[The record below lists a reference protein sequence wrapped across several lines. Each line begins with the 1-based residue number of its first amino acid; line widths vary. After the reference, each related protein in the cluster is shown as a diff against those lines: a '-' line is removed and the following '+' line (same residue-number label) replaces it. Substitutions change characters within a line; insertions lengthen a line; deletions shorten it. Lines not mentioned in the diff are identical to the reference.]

1 MQLPNFLNG
10 IETWMKQSEDKATV
24 LTEALTK
31 GTTVD
36 VLILNLIVIA
46 LMAAFS
52 EELFFRGILQKVLN
66 ECVSNKHIGV
76 WIGAALFSAFH
87 MQFYGFLP
95 RMLMGAYLG
104 YLFLWSGSLWPGILA
119 HFINNGMAVLLMW
132 MSNRGDIKV
141 DADKVGIQEN
151 EWVFVLISF
160 VMVSLSL
167 YLVYNNE
174 KKRLA
179 RIGFNHGGT
188 EKKEIHRE

>member
-1 MQLPNFLNG
+1 
-10 IETWMKQSEDKATV
+10 
-24 LTEALTK
+24 
-31 GTTVD
+31 
-36 VLILNLIVIA
+36 
-46 LMAAFS
+46 MAAFS

-174 KKRLA
+174 KKK
-179 RIGFNHGGT
+179 IGTYRF
-188 EKKEIHRE
+188 